1 MNANTEL
8 RKLAGII
15 ASWTGENI
23 DDVISDYTGRFDIE
37 NVLIELRD
45 DAEVF
50 EAREAYVL
58 ENER

>member
-50 EAREAYVL
+50 ESREAYVL